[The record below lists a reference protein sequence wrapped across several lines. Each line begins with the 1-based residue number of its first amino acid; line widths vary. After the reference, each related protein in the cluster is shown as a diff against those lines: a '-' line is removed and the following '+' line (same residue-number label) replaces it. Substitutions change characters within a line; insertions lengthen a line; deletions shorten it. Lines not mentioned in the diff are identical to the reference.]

1 MIHHHKP
8 SPIAGTTMK
17 RYLLIPF
24 LIMSS
29 LSRAGGDAAGP
40 SFNCSAVTADSIAAM
55 ICNDASLS
63 SLDRQLALVYNA
75 ALEKGHNEHP
85 PLLKAEQRGWIK
97 GRDEC
102 WKSDA
107 VKACVSASYSTRIA
121 TLQAQYRLVDINAT
135 VFYSCN
141 GNPANA
147 VVATFFATSPP
158 TLIAERGDQ
167 VSLMFLQPSASGA
180 KYQGRNESLWE
191 HQGEAMISW
200 GYNSEALRCKKT
212 TTQ

>member
-1 MIHHHKP
+1 
-8 SPIAGTTMK
+8 MK

-29 LSRAGGDAAGP
+29 LSRAGGDPTGP

-55 ICNDASLS
+55 ICDDASLS
-63 SLDRQLALVYNA
+63 SLDRQLALVYKA
-75 ALEKGHNEHP
+75 ALEKAHNEHP

-102 WKSDA
+102 WKSDD
-107 VKACVSASYSTRIA
+107 VKACVSASYRTRIA
-121 TLQAQYRLVDINAT
+121 TLQAQYRLVDITAT

-141 GNPANA
+141 GNPAHEI
-147 VVATFFATSPP
+147 VATFFPTSPP

-200 GYNSEALRCKKT
+200 GYNSETLRCKKT
-212 TTQ
+212 ATQ